1 MKRGISGVVGN
12 EESHVFVSDLHWGG
26 SIHTSHF
33 GLFKIKQLENLKG
46 KWEKLSPVT
55 TENLA
60 NTIQRKEV
68 GRIKRI
74 KKIGR
79 QPKN

>member
-12 EESHVFVSDLHWGG
+12 EESHVFVSDLHWGR

-33 GLFKIKQLENLKG
+33 GLFKIKQLENLKE

-55 TENLA
+55 TENL
-60 NTIQRKEV
+60 V
-68 GRIKRI
+68 GRIKR
-74 KKIGR
+74 KKNL
-79 QPKN
+79 K